1 MTIKMIRIKSI
12 ETQGMGTLSFFEAEK
27 DVSFPIRRI
36 YYIHGVPEG
45 IQRGGH
51 AHKKLSQ
58 ILFCPYGSITILLDD
73 GTEKASVLLDKP
85 DKGLIVEHNMW
96 RDMIW
101 NQANS
106 VLCVAASEYYDPSDY
121 IRDYDQFCEYLSET
135 QKEGR

>member
-1 MTIKMIRIKSI
+1 MTVKTISIKSI

-27 DVSFPIRRI
+27 DVGFPIKRI
-36 YYIHGVPEG
+36 YYIHGVPKG
-45 IQRGGH
+45 VQRGGH

-73 GTEKASVLLDKP
+73 GKEKTSVLLDKP

-101 NQANS
+101 NQEDS
-106 VLCVAASEYYDPSDY
+106 VLCVAASEYYDENDYVRNYQDFLDY
-121 IRDYDQFCEYLSET
+121 INE
-135 QKEGR
+135 